1 MVRAWYMNDS
11 DEDQRLEHHT
21 NPPRFL
27 ELDTLN
33 QDTGVEYFKIGDE
46 SGLDGTLLNK
56 IKKERNYAFEDEITC
71 SRECLADYD
80 NKLKIFYKEHL
91 HTDEEIRL
99 VVEGSGYFDVRDQED
114 QWIRIEVVPGDLL
127 IIPAGIYHRFTLD
140 AKNYIRAKRFFVGE
154 PVWTPYNR
162 PADDMDCR
170 KEYQQWIKSKKSQQ
184 STHMPQVSS

>member
-1 MVRAWYMNDS
+1 MDIAHVMPHIVRRNGDKRIALVLIDFRHRMI
-11 DEDQRLEHHT
+11 
-21 NPPRFL
+21 
-27 ELDTLN
+27 LDICVQT
-33 QDTGVEYFKIGDE
+33 TPKIGDE
-46 SGLDGTLLNK
+46 SGLDGTLLNQ

-114 QWIRIEVVPGDLL
+114 RWIRIEVVPGDLL

>member
-1 MVRAWYMNDS
+1 MVRAWYMDDS
-11 DEDQRLEHHT
+11 DEDQRLEHHLD
-21 NPPRFL
+21 PPKFL
-27 ELDTLN
+27 NLETLN

-46 SGLDGTLLNK
+46 SGLDGTLLAK
-56 IKKERNYAFEDEITC
+56 IKTDRNYAFEDEITC

-80 NKLKIFYKEHL
+80 NKLKIFFKEHL

-114 QWIRIEVVPGDLL
+114 RWIRIEVVPGDLL

-162 PADDMDCR
+162 PADEMDCR
-170 KEYQQWIKSKKSQQ
+170 KEYQQWIKSKKYQQ
-184 STHMPQVSS
+184 SAHLPQVSR

>member
-27 ELDTLN
+27 DLDTLN
-33 QDTGVEYFKIGDE
+33 QDTGVEYFKIGNE
-46 SGLDGTLLNK
+46 SGLDGTLLDK

-114 QWIRIEVVPGDLL
+114 RWIRIEVVPGDLL

-154 PVWTPYNR
+154 PIWTPYNR

>member
-99 VVEGSGYFDVRDQED
+99 VVEGSGYFDVRDEED
-114 QWIRIEVVPGDLL
+114 RWIRIEVVPGDLL